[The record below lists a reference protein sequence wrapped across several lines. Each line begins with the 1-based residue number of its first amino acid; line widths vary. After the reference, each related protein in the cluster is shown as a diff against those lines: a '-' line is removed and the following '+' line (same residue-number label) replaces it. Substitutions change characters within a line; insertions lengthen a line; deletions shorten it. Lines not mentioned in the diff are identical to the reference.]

1 VSTRAKG
8 EQCAIFY
15 MTQVKSAVARLTK
28 TATDMY
34 RVENAENQENQRRKN
49 NEKSKNNNLFWQGRR
64 G

>member
-1 VSTRAKG
+1 MSTRAKG

-34 RVENAENQENQRRKN
+34 RVENTENQRRKN

>member
-1 VSTRAKG
+1 MSTRKKG
-8 EQCAIFY
+8 VQCAIFY

-49 NEKSKNNNLFWQGRR
+49 NE
-64 G
+64 

>member
-1 VSTRAKG
+1 MRTRAKG
-8 EQCAIFY
+8 VQCAILY

-34 RVENAENQENQRRKN
+34 RVENTENQENQRRKN

>member
-1 VSTRAKG
+1 MGTRKKG
-8 EQCAIFY
+8 VQCAIFY

-34 RVENAENQENQRRKN
+34 RVENTENQRRKN

>member
-1 VSTRAKG
+1 MSTRAEG
-8 EQCAIFY
+8 VQCAIFY

-34 RVENAENQENQRRKN
+34 RVENTENQRRKN

>member
-1 VSTRAKG
+1 MGTRKKG

-34 RVENAENQENQRRKN
+34 RVENTENQRRKN